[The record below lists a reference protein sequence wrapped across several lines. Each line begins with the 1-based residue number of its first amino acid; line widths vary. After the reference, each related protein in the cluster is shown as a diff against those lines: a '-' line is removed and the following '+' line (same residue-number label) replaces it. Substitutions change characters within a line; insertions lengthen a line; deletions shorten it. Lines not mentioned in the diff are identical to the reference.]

1 MREAPQRVPNRNAV
15 IPAPASHERRSVI
28 RASPIRLWPGVYL
41 LAATH
46 LIAFADRFLITLV
59 APAMKTA
66 LGLSDFEVGL
76 VQGTAFVAV
85 FVLASILCGGLV
97 DRLHRP
103 RFIAASILVWSAAS
117 VACGL
122 ATSFSEL
129 IGARMLLGLGQACLT
144 PLALSLIAERQ
155 GRARLGR
162 GISIYT
168 AGATLGRSS
177 ALLAGGGLLAVLPAT
192 IAFVPPFGPL
202 PPWRAIFVL
211 SCLPNL
217 VLATLYLVLSD
228 PDRVRTSR
236 QDRPRRHALAWL
248 ARHARRYAAHTV
260 ASAATILI
268 VQSVN
273 AWAVVLY
280 VRRFGL
286 SMAEA
291 GSAFGLVVVLAAPMG
306 HLAGGWIIDRL
317 ARSRPR
323 TAAIL
328 VLAGCLAITPPIVA
342 VFGLSD
348 RVAVSLTALAG
359 LIFLL
364 GLAAPAGLLGLQT
377 MTPKPLRGR
386 ITSLFIAAVTAVGFG
401 IGPPSI
407 GALSDRLS
415 DNGGIGLAIV
425 VVVTVA
431 ALLGLSGAL
440 AGLRRRA

>member
-1 MREAPQRVPNRNAV
+1 V
-15 IPAPASHERRSVI
+15 
-28 RASPIRLWPGVYL
+28 
-41 LAATH
+41 
-46 LIAFADRFLITLV
+46 
-59 APAMKTA
+59 
-66 LGLSDFEVGL
+66 
-76 VQGTAFVAV
+76 
-85 FVLASILCGGLV
+85 
-97 DRLHRP
+97 
-103 RFIAASILVWSAAS
+103 
-117 VACGL
+117 
-122 ATSFSEL
+122 
-129 IGARMLLGLGQACLT
+129 
-144 PLALSLIAERQ
+144 
-155 GRARLGR
+155 
-162 GISIYT
+162 
-168 AGATLGRSS
+168 
-177 ALLAGGGLLAVLPAT
+177 
-192 IAFVPPFGPL
+192 
-202 PPWRAIFVL
+202 PPWRAIFVRG
-211 SCLPNL
+211 CLPNL
-217 VLATLYLVLSD
+217 ILASLYLFLPD
-228 PDRVRTSR
+228 PDRTRTSR
-236 QDRPRRHALAWL
+236 HDRPRRHALAWI
-248 ARHARRYAAHTV
+248 ARHVRRYAAHTV

-328 VLAGCLAITPPIVA
+328 VIAGCLMITPPIVA

-348 RVAVSLTALAG
+348 RLAVSLAALAG

-377 MTPKPLRGR
+377 VTPKPLRGR
-386 ITSLFIAAVTAVGFG
+386 ITSLFIGVVTAVGFG

-415 DNGGIGLAIV
+415 ADGEIGLAIV

-431 ALLGLSGAL
+431 AVLGVSGAL
-440 AGLRRRA
+440 TGLRRRM